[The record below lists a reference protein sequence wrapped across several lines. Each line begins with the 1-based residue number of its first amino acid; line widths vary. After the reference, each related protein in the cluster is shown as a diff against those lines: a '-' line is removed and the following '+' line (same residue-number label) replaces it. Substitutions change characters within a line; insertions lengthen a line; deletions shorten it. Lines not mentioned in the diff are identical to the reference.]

1 MSFKNTG
8 KNLLPIPMGISA
20 AVHALLMVCLMFL
33 SWGKTVS
40 KPETPPIKIANIL
53 LEQEKAAT
61 HPKVTKPE
69 KGDSPPLK
77 KSKPFQPTPHH
88 ASSVSRITPLP
99 VKPST
104 PETGNIHT
112 DLQMPTATMV
122 SNSLPSVSG
131 SHGHKPRFAGYS
143 PAQSTPTHAV
153 QPSLSTS
160 THKVRFAKPV
170 KEDLGEPLVMAA
182 TEVSSYSVHSLST
195 SSFRRAV
202 TARKITG
209 GLSTS
214 PFKGSPAPSVQTLE
228 YWTPTPKTHPVQ
240 IAAIPAG
247 FVDEESEALA
257 SVSEKPGHPAGET
270 DSTGQDLEA
279 IRKGFSSSVWSRIA
293 KAKYYPTV
301 ARKRGWEGKP
311 VIEFMLARNGDLLNS
326 TIALTSSY
334 KVLDE
339 AALSAIKN
347 AAPYPQ
353 IPETLKVNSIRFKLP
368 ISFILDE
375 P

>member
-20 AVHALLMVCLMFL
+20 AVHALLMVCMMFM

-53 LEQEKAAT
+53 LEQEKTIT
-61 HPKVTKPE
+61 HSKVTKPE
-69 KGDSPPLK
+69 KGDSQPLK
-77 KSKPFQPTPHH
+77 KSNPFQPTPHH

-104 PETGNIHT
+104 PESGTIHT
-112 DLQMPTATMV
+112 DLQMPTATRV

-131 SHGHKPRFAGYS
+131 SQSHKPRLASFS

-153 QPSLSTS
+153 QPLLSTS

-170 KEDLGEPLVMAA
+170 TEDLGEPLVRTAS
-182 TEVSSYSVHSLST
+182 EVSSYSVRSP

-202 TARKITG
+202 TAKKITG
-209 GLSTS
+209 GLSAS
-214 PFKGSPAPSVQTLE
+214 PLKTSPAPSVQTLE
-228 YWTPTPKTHPVQ
+228 YWPPTPKTHPLQ

-293 KAKYYPTV
+293 KAKYYPTL

-339 AALSAIKN
+339 AALDAIKN